1 MRQSIFIPLLFLCTS
16 LIQAQIYND
25 YLGAGHSLG
34 VSVSSSPAISGL
46 DAEQAINADGLDSA
60 SMRIQTSRFL
70 AQATL
75 GANRED
81 IEAVR
86 AQGFEA
92 WIDEQMN
99 IPPTYLL
106 PELELAL
113 AHLSQLCYQGNGPD
127 ITCNELENGIAE
139 HFQFAW
145 WQAHMTGEDVL
156 RQRVAFALSQIFVVS
171 GIPFSGN
178 LFGLPLADYYDIFM
192 EYGLGNY
199 EDLLMAVTLH
209 PIMGTY
215 LTHINNPRT
224 LPAENIRPDEN
235 YAREVMQLFSIGLFE
250 LNPDGTRKLD
260 DQGEFIPTYDNDDIK
275 EFAKVFTGLGNG
287 APDGYFG
294 QPPVEG
300 QVDFLRPMRM
310 YEFWHEPGPKYLLN
324 DFVVPAG
331 QTGMEDIAMTI
342 NHLSNHPN
350 TGPFISYRLIQHL
363 VKSNPTPDFV
373 ARIAAVFE
381 DNGQGERGDMG
392 AVVKAIL
399 LDPEARNCT
408 WISEP
413 SNGKLREPIS
423 RYTHILKAFRYSNET
438 DRYYNNPFWFLGL
451 QQQLPLWA
459 PSVFNFYLP
468 DYQPNGPL
476 ADADLVAPE
485 FQLHNS
491 ATSISYGN
499 ILNFWA
505 FGNFI
510 MTNDFLYDF
519 IEEELPEEERI
530 SPNIQDLLGWESS
543 EVLLD
548 ELDLILCHG
557 RLSASTRQS
566 VQTALDELDAIAGD
580 VPEVRVG
587 LAVYLIML
595 SPDYTILR

>member
-1 MRQSIFIPLLFLCTS
+1 MQHPLLFLLLFLLTG
-16 LIQAQIYND
+16 ITQAQTYTD
-25 YLGAGHSLG
+25 YLGAGHDLG
-34 VSVSSSPAISGL
+34 ISVSSSPIIEGL
-46 DAEQAINADGLDSA
+46 EAEQIIDADGLDSA

-86 AQGFEA
+86 SQGFEA
-92 WIDEQMN
+92 WIDEQMT
-99 IPPTYLL
+99 IEPTYLL

-113 AHLSQLCYQGNGPD
+113 AHLSQLCYEGNGPI
-127 ITCNELENGIAE
+127 ITCDELENGVAGS
-139 HFQFAW
+139 FQYAW
-145 WQAHMTGEDVL
+145 WQAHMAGPDVL

-171 GIPFSGN
+171 GIPFNGN
-178 LFGLPLADYYDIFM
+178 LFGLSLADYYDIFM
-192 EYGLGNY
+192 EHGLGNY

-250 LNPDGTRKLD
+250 LNPDGTRKID
-260 DQGEFIPTYDNDDIK
+260 ASGDPIPTYDNDDIK

-287 APDGYFG
+287 DPDGYFG

-310 YEFWHEPGPKYLLN
+310 YEFWHEPGQKFLLN

-331 QTGMEDIAMTI
+331 QTGMEDIEMTI
-342 NHLSNHPN
+342 NHLTNHPN

-363 VKSNPTPDFV
+363 VKSNPTPAYV
-373 ARIAAVFE
+373 ARISAVFS
-381 DNGQGERGDMG
+381 DNGQGERGDLG

-399 LDPEARNCT
+399 LDPEARDCT

-413 SNGKLREPIS
+413 SNGKLREPVG
-423 RYTHILKAFRYSNET
+423 RYTHILKAFRYRNET
-438 DRYYNNPFWFLGL
+438 NRYYNNPFWFLGL
-451 QQQLPLWA
+451 QQQVPLWA

-468 DYQPNGPL
+468 DYQPNGPI

-491 ATSISYGN
+491 ATAISYGN
-499 ILNFWA
+499 ILNAWA
-505 FGNFI
+505 FGDFI
-510 MTNDFLYDF
+510 MTNDFIYDL
-519 IEEELPEEERI
+519 IDEELPDEERI
-530 SPNIQDLLGWESS
+530 LPYIEDLIGWEST
-543 EVLLD
+543 EVLID

-557 RLSASTRQS
+557 RLSEPTRQT
-566 VQTALDELDAIAGD
+566 VQTALDQLDAAAG
-580 VPEVRVG
+580 VLPGVRVG